1 MRIVTHG
8 ISPGIEDPLRQ
19 RELTPC
25 SQNLNS
31 GLKWIFAD
39 SGDFGIKPS
48 FGRPVW
54 GPRGPLRL
62 YAGRPRWGG
71 AILNLSK
78 ERTNMAVRKSEAE
91 WKGDLLKGQGT
102 MKLGSG
108 AFEGSYSFPS
118 RFESGQ
124 GTNPEELIAAAHAG
138 CFSMALSA
146 GLGKAGF
153 TPTRIH
159 TTATVHL
166 EKVGEGF
173 DITKIE
179 LDSEAQIPGIDNK
192 TFLEHAEGA
201 KKGCPVSK
209 ALAGPQITLTA
220 KLV

>member
-1 MRIVTHG
+1 
-8 ISPGIEDPLRQ
+8 
-19 RELTPC
+19 
-25 SQNLNS
+25 
-31 GLKWIFAD
+31 
-39 SGDFGIKPS
+39 
-48 FGRPVW
+48 
-54 GPRGPLRL
+54 
-62 YAGRPRWGG
+62 
-71 AILNLSK
+71 
-78 ERTNMAVRKSEAE
+78 MAVRKSEAE

-102 MKLGSG
+102 IKLGSG

-159 TTATVHL
+159 TIATVHL

-173 DITKIE
+173 AITRIE
-179 LDSEAQIPGIDNK
+179 LDSEAQIPGIDDK
-192 TFLEHAEGA
+192 TFQEQAEGA

-209 ALAGPQITLTA
+209 ALAGPQISLKA